1 MLYRIRNIEYYRD
14 GGTIELETIDGRY
27 YCIHKDT
34 KKIYTGKIE
43 ENREY
48 VTNKEEIENIISAID
63 TYKKELLL
71 EHKYLDYT
79 LSKVKKANL

>member
-14 GGTIELETIDGRY
+14 GGTIELETIDSRY

-71 EHKYLDYT
+71 ERKYLDYT
-79 LSKVKKANL
+79 LSQVKKANL

>member
-43 ENREY
+43 KNGEY

-79 LSKVKKANL
+79 LSQVKKANL

>member
-43 ENREY
+43 ENGEY